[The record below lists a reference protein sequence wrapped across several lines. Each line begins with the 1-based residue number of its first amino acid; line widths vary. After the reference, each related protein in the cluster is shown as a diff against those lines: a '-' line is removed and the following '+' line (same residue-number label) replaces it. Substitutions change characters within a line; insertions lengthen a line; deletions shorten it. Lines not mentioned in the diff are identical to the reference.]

1 MSRLLPGLVLFVPE
15 ECSILIPCYFFPIP
29 RIECAGGFFMI
40 RKKCCMGGMLVAF
53 GAGLLLAELLGSG
66 FFAVLLGLL
75 AVAGGLICMN

>member
-1 MSRLLPGLVLFVPE
+1 MPGLILYAPE
-15 ECSILIPCYFFPIP
+15 GRTDISTLHSKSDFFPTLP
-29 RIECAGGFFMI
+29 HMLCGGIFMI